1 MNDATTKQAPVI
13 SWENDI
19 PRCCKTCGEFRYVSA
34 LAYAAH
40 ADKREIE
47 RLIGQIEA
55 LKLHIGTFQEIVR
68 GMCGEHRTR
77 LQASLDE
84 IRRTAGMGGRR

>member
-1 MNDATTKQAPVI
+1 MKVQEQQAPVI

-47 RLIGQIEA
+47 RLIGQIETM
-55 LKLHIGTFQEIVR
+55 KLHINAFQEIVR

-77 LQASLDE
+77 LQAKLDE

>member
-1 MNDATTKQAPVI
+1 MSVTEKKPPVI
-13 SWENDI
+13 SWERDV
-19 PRCCKTCGEFRYVSA
+19 PASCKTCGEFRYVSA

-55 LKLHIGTFQEIVR
+55 MKTHVNTFQDIVR
-68 GMCGEHRTR
+68 EMSGENRIR
-77 LQASLDE
+77 LQAKLDE
-84 IRRTAGMGGRR
+84 LRSAAGMRSRR